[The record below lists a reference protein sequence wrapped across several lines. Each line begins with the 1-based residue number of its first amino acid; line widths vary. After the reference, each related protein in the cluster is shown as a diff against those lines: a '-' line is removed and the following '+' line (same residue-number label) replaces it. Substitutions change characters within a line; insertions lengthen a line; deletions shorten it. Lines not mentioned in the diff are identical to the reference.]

1 MTLRLYMKS
10 GNIITLERIKSWK
23 VRSDDETITGFEI
36 EEEPDNTFTK
46 VVERVIMASIQLQQI
61 EAITEEK

>member
-23 VRSDDETITGFEI
+23 VKSNAESITLLEI
-36 EEEPDNTFTK
+36 EEEPDHTFSK
-46 VVERVIMASIQLQQI
+46 VVERVIMTSIQLQQI

>member
-10 GNIITLERIKSWK
+10 GTIITLERIKSWK
-23 VRSDDETITGFEI
+23 VRSDNETITELEI
-36 EEEPDNTFTK
+36 EKEPDHTFSK
-46 VVERVIMASIQLQQI
+46 VVERVIMTSLQLQQI